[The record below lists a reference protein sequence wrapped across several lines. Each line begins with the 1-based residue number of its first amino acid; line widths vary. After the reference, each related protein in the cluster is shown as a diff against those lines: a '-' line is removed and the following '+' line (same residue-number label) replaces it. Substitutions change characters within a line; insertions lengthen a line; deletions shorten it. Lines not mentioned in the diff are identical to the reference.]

1 MGPLFAIDLQLVLS
15 SFRHSMTRSGVF
27 VAVVVNGEGFSGH
40 AALRGHSVFC
50 REIGVDETQ
59 ADVVLQI
66 E

>member
-1 MGPLFAIDLQLVLS
+1 
-15 SFRHSMTRSGVF
+15 MTRSGVF